1 MLPTTKLEAVNIMLA
16 SIGEAPINSLD
27 SGLVDAE
34 MAETILD
41 AVTRSVQSEG
51 WTYNT
56 EYSMKLTPDVDDHIT
71 IPVNTLKID
80 PTNRHLNLVRRGGKL
95 YDPHNHTFKFKQ
107 PVLADIV
114 VALPFEDLPETS
126 RRYIAIKS
134 ARTFQDR
141 TVGSTQLHGFQKH
154 DEEMAYVKMVR
165 DESQVGDHSFLND
178 SQTQS
183 ITNRRAKG
191 SILSGGRIVIT

>member
-51 WTYNT
+51 WTFNT
-56 EYSMKLTPDVDDHIT
+56 EYSMKLTPDVDEHII

-80 PTNRHLNLVRRGGKL
+80 PVNRSVRLVRRGGKL
-95 YDPHNHTFKFKQ
+95 YDPLNHTFKFKQ
-107 PVLADIV
+107 PVIADIV
-114 VALPFEDLPETS
+114 VALAFEDLPETA
-126 RRYIAIKS
+126 RRYSAIKA

-141 TVGSTQLHGFQKH
+141 TVGSTQLHGFQSQ
-154 DEEMAYVKMVR
+154 DEQMAYMKMVR
-165 DESQVGDHSFLND
+165 DESQVSDHNFLSDNQ
-178 SQTQS
+178 SQS
-183 ITNRRAKG
+183 ITNRRATG